1 MRNALT
7 IDVEDWF
14 TSSLALFDAPRSAHG
29 QRPAE
34 SVVTNTRRVLHLLDE
49 NRHKATF
56 FVLGTV
62 AEHYPGLVQEIRQ
75 QGHEIATHGYSHRL
89 VYQMTPSEF
98 EADVTNA
105 LTLTEAI
112 TGSKIVGHRAP
123 YFSLTRDLS
132 WAFDILL
139 DKGIRYDSS
148 IFPVRRRLYGDPNA
162 PVSTY
167 VAHSRGEQ
175 QLWEFPP
182 STVRVLGYNFPIAG
196 GGYLRLL
203 PYSFIRWGIRRLNQ
217 AGQPAVIY
225 MHPYEVDPADLEMG
239 NMSGSASSRLIRM
252 TQGLGRGTME
262 RKLRLLLS
270 EFSFRSVREV
280 FQL

>member
-34 SVVTNTRRVLHLLDE
+34 SVVTNTRRMLDLLDE
-49 NRHKATF
+49 YGHKATF

-62 AEHYPGLVQEIRQ
+62 AEHYPGLVQEIHQ

-105 LTLTEAI
+105 LNLTEAI

-123 YFSLTRDLS
+123 YFSLTRKS
-132 WAFDILL
+132 WRAFDILL
-139 DKGIRYDSS
+139 GKGIRYDSS
-148 IFPVRRRLYGDPNA
+148 EPLAQKLAAFPFALGPGAPLSAFLDMLKGARLDASIGGQILTGVIVSGRQTPATAQQPERVGDVPCA
-162 PVSTY
+162 
-167 VAHSRGEQ
+167 AAEFAAQRGHKERDVQ
-175 QLWEFPP
+175 DVHLLGQDLLGKPTGEGGD
-182 STVRVLGYNFPIAG
+182 RV
-196 GGYLRLL
+196 
-203 PYSFIRWGIRRLNQ
+203 
-217 AGQPAVIY
+217 
-225 MHPYEVDPADLEMG
+225 
-239 NMSGSASSRLIRM
+239 
-252 TQGLGRGTME
+252 E
-262 RKLRLLLS
+262 R
-270 EFSFRSVREV
+270 E
-280 FQL
+280 